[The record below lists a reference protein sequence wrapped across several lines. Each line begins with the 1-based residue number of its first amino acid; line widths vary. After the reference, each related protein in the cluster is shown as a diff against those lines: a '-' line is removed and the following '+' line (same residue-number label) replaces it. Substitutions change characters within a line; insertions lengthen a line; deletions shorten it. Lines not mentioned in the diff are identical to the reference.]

1 MRYFGMS
8 DSQPIEVA
16 AETADKDPIES
27 VQQNFLLRNAA
38 LRLQM
43 VQGIGPRIYG
53 ELIERFGSAEEVLAA
68 SPSDIRGVP
77 GVGAKLSNNLALA
90 GDIDIEPLLDCCQGH
105 GISILQRGGNGY
117 SKRLEEIYD
126 PPAILFGKG
135 ELQPC
140 DELAIAIVGTR
151 HATQYGIKVA
161 DQLARGLALAGLTIV
176 SGLARGID
184 AAAHKGA
191 LAVGGRTIGVL
202 GGGLLK
208 MYPAEHQSLADEV
221 AQSGAVLS
229 ESLPMQAPKSG
240 SFPRRNRIVT
250 GLSLGVIVVEA
261 ADRSGALISARL
273 ANEQGREV
281 FAVPGRMTDRM
292 SKGTNA
298 LIRDGATMVQSV
310 DDVLEQLGP
319 MPTAATIETPAG
331 ESLTIRSPAELK
343 LNDQEMIVLQLISED
358 ATEID
363 WLIQRSELPA
373 SRVLSTVSV
382 LEMRR
387 LIKRVSGT
395 AVVRI

>member
-1 MRYFGMS
+1 MMELPPSDFVAEKSEEYDS
-8 DSQPIEVA
+8 DSQ
-16 AETADKDPIES
+16 
-27 VQQNFLLRNAA
+27 QQFERRNAA

-53 ELIERFGSAEEVLAA
+53 DLIEHFGSPEGVLSA
-68 SPSDIRGVP
+68 SPSDIRNIP
-77 GVGAKLSNNLALA
+77 GVGAKLSSNIALA
-90 GDIDIEPLLDCCQGH
+90 SDTDIETLLDCCQGH
-105 GISILQRGGNGY
+105 GISILQRGTDGY

-126 PPAILFGKG
+126 PPAILFAKGK
-135 ELQPC
+135 LQSC
-140 DELAIAIVGTR
+140 DELSIAIVGTR
-151 HATQYGIKVA
+151 HASSYGIKVA

-184 AAAHKGA
+184 AAAHRGA
-191 LAVGGRTIGVL
+191 LAVGGRTIAVL

-208 MYPAEHQSLADEV
+208 MYPPEHQSLADEICE
-221 AQSGAVLS
+221 SGAVLS

-250 GLSLGVIVVEA
+250 GLALGVIVVEA

-310 DDVLEQLGP
+310 EDVLEQLGP
-319 MPTAATIETPAG
+319 MPTAAKIETSSG

-343 LNDQEMIVLQLISED
+343 LNEQETTILQLVSED

-363 WLIQRSELPA
+363 WLIQRSELSA
-373 SRVLSTVSV
+373 ARVLSTVSV

-387 LIKRVSGT
+387 LVRRVSGT
-395 AVVRI
+395 AIVRI

>member
-1 MRYFGMS
+1 MMEPDQNQF
-8 DSQPIEVA
+8 V
-16 AETADKDPIES
+16 AETPEDYSAASSQERFA
-27 VQQNFLLRNAA
+27 QRNAA

-53 ELIERFGSAEEVLAA
+53 ELISRFGSAENVLKA
-68 SPSDIRGVP
+68 SPSDVRAVP
-77 GVGAKLSNNLALA
+77 GVGAKLGHNIALA
-90 GDIDIEPLLDCCQGH
+90 SEVDIEPLLDCCQGH
-105 GISILQRGGNGY
+105 GISILQRGGAGY

-126 PPAILFGKG
+126 PPAILFAKG
-135 ELQPC
+135 EMQPC
-140 DELAIAIVGTR
+140 DELSIAIVGTR
-151 HATQYGIKVA
+151 HATRYGNKVA

-184 AAAHKGA
+184 AAAHRGA

-208 MYPAEHQSLADEV
+208 MYPPEHQSLADEISE
-221 AQSGAVLS
+221 SGAVIS
-229 ESLPMQAPKSG
+229 ESLPQQAPKSG

-273 ANEQGREV
+273 ASEQGREV

-319 MPTAATIETPAG
+319 LPTAATIESPKG

-343 LNDQEMIVLQLISED
+343 LNEQETLLLQLISDD

>member
-1 MRYFGMS
+1 MS
-8 DSQPIEVA
+8 DSNPNSHVA
-16 AETADKDPIES
+16 ESSEEYASNSQRQFAE
-27 VQQNFLLRNAA
+27 RNAA
-38 LRLQM
+38 IRLQM

-53 ELIERFGSAEEVLAA
+53 DLLERFGSASDVLSA
-68 SPSDIRGVP
+68 SPSEIRSVP

-90 GDIDIEPLLDCCQGH
+90 SEIDIEPLLDCCQGH
-105 GISILQRGGNGY
+105 GISILQRGGDGY
-117 SKRLEEIYD
+117 SKRLDEIYD
-126 PPAILFGKG
+126 PPAILFAKG
-135 ELQPC
+135 NLQPS

-151 HATQYGIKVA
+151 HATSYGLKVA

-184 AAAHKGA
+184 AAAHRGA
-191 LAVGGRTIGVL
+191 LAVGGRTIAVL

-208 MYPAEHQSLADEV
+208 MYPPEHQSLADEI
-221 AQSGAVLS
+221 ATSGAVLS
-229 ESLPMQAPKSG
+229 EALPEQSPKGG

-310 DDVLEQLGP
+310 DDILEQLGP
-319 MPTAATIETPAG
+319 MPTAAKIESKSG

-343 LNDQEMIVLQLISED
+343 LNEQETLVLQLISED

-363 WLIQRSELPA
+363 WIIQHSELPA

-382 LEMRR
+382 LEIRR
-387 LIKRVSGT
+387 LVRRVSGT

>member
-1 MRYFGMS
+1 MS
-8 DSQPIEVA
+8 KTSQENSA
-16 AETADKDPIES
+16 RHLFS
-27 VQQNFLLRNAA
+27 QRNAA

-53 ELIERFGSAEEVLAA
+53 DLVQHFGSPENVLAA
-68 SPSDIRGVP
+68 SPSEIRSIP
-77 GVGAKLSNNLALA
+77 GVGAKLCNQISLAA
-90 GDIDIEPLLDCCQGH
+90 DIDLEPLLDCCQGY
-105 GISILQRGGNGY
+105 GIKIVHRESEGY
-117 SKRLEEIYD
+117 SKRLQEIYD
-126 PPAILFGKG
+126 PPAVFFAKG
-135 ELQPC
+135 EILPC
-140 DELAIAIVGTR
+140 DELSIAIVGAR
-151 HATQYGIKVA
+151 HASRHGIKAA
-161 DQLARGLALAGLTIV
+161 DQLARGLAMAGLTIV

-191 LAVGGRTIGVL
+191 LAVGGRTIAVL

-208 MYPAEHQSLADEV
+208 MYPPEHQSLADEI
-221 AQSGAVLS
+221 AGSGAVIS
-229 ESLPMQAPKSG
+229 ESLPNQAPKGG

-261 ADRSGALISARL
+261 SDRSGALISARL
-273 ANEQGREV
+273 ASEQGREV

-298 LIRDGATMVQSV
+298 LIRDGATLVQSV

-319 MPTAATIETPAG
+319 LPTAATIESPAG
-331 ESLTIRSPAELK
+331 ETIAIRSPAELK
-343 LNDQEMIVLQLISED
+343 LNEQETLLLQLISDE
-358 ATEID
+358 ATEVD

-373 SRVLSTVSV
+373 ARVLSTMSV

>member
-1 MRYFGMS
+1 MAPS
-8 DSQPIEVA
+8 NETV
-16 AETADKDPIES
+16 AETPEEYSSSSA
-27 VQQNFLLRNAA
+27 QQSFARRNAA

-53 ELIERFGSAEEVLAA
+53 DLIERFGSPEAVLNAN
-68 SPSDIRGVP
+68 PSDIRTVP
-77 GVGAKLSNNLALA
+77 GVGAKLSSNLALA
-90 GDIDIEPLLDCCQGH
+90 SEIDIEPLLDCCQGH
-105 GISILQRGGNGY
+105 GISILQRGGTGY

-135 ELQPC
+135 ELLPC
-140 DELAIAIVGTR
+140 DELSIAIVGTR
-151 HATQYGIKVA
+151 HATRYGLKVA

-191 LAVGGRTIGVL
+191 LAVGGRTIAVL

-208 MYPAEHQSLADEV
+208 MYPPEHQSLADEIS
-221 AQSGAVLS
+221 QSGAVLS
-229 ESLPMQAPKSG
+229 ESLPMQAPKGG

-250 GLSLGVIVVEA
+250 GLSLGVIVIEA

-319 MPTAATIETPAG
+319 LPSAATIETSAG

-343 LNDQEMIVLQLISED
+343 LNEQEMLVLQLVSED

-387 LIKRVSGT
+387 LVRRVSGT